1 MAKEKPRLV
10 LDTNIII
17 SAIISIEGLPAK
29 ILRACLKGQATM
41 LVSDPVIQEYFEVL
55 KYPKIQKYKKLD
67 AHHIQ
72 ELSSFFLT
80 KTDRVEILEK
90 IEKSADPDDDMFLE
104 TAVNGKA
111 TLLVSGDI
119 PGLLVLKE
127 IEGIPIVTA
136 REAIERLNLNHEK

>member
-1 MAKEKPRLV
+1 MPKKKPRLV

-17 SAIISIEGLPAK
+17 SAIISIEGIPAK
-29 ILRACLKGQATM
+29 ILRACLKGHATL
-41 LVSDPVIQEYFEVL
+41 LVSDPVMQEYFEVL

-67 AHHIQ
+67 AQHIQ

-90 IEKSADPDDDMFLE
+90 IKKSADPNDDMFLE
-104 TAVNGKA
+104 AAVNGKA
-111 TLLVSGDI
+111 TLLISGDI

-127 IEGIPIVTA
+127 IAGIPIVTA
-136 REAIERLNLNHEK
+136 RDAIGRLHF